1 MINSII
7 EPTTNA
13 RNARIGYKNLLVGT
27 TTSEAAVMLIPNT
40 YERYKPTSGSKTIK
54 FQLTASATVDFV
66 GIAAHN
72 AGTHDSGTSIIIKYA
87 ATVGGALTTI
97 DVMEFDEENNAKMI
111 NFDPVTAAEIAITF
125 TTSTAGLELGVVYA
139 GEALEMERPIYGGH
153 NPIDLSAETDY
164 QNTRSES
171 GNFLGRT
178 VIRRGA
184 ETSYQF
190 KHLSDEWIR
199 QSFKPF
205 MKSAIKHPFFIKW
218 RPDLYQATAFGFTT
232 KDIKPSNMGGGSR
245 LMQVSFNIQAHQD
258 I

>member
-1 MINSII
+1 MINPVI

-13 RNARIGYKNLLVGT
+13 RNARLGYKNLLTAT
-27 TTSEAAVMLIPNT
+27 TTSAASKMLIANT
-40 YERYKPTSGSKTIK
+40 YERYTSSTGAHTIK
-54 FQLTASATVDFV
+54 FQLAASATIDFV
-66 GIAAHN
+66 GIAAHS
-72 AGTHDSGTSIIIKYA
+72 AGTHDNGTSIIIKYA

-111 NFDPVTAAEIAITF
+111 NFEPVTAAEVAITF
-125 TTSTAGLELGVVYA
+125 TTSTAGLELGVIYA

-153 NPIDLSAETDY
+153 NPIDLSANTDY
-164 QNTRSES
+164 QNSKSES

-178 VIRRGA
+178 VIRRGT

-205 MKSAIKHPFFIKW
+205 MKSAIKYPFFIKW
-218 RPDLYQATAFGFTT
+218 RPDLYQSTAFGFTT
-232 KDIKPSNMGGGSR
+232 GDIKPSNMGGGSR
-245 LMQVSFNIQAHQD
+245 LMEVSFTMQAHQGL
-258 I
+258 